1 MSRDKV
7 QPDRYH
13 RQKLLPEFGESGQ
26 RAMRETTALLVGCGA
41 LGSVIADQLCRAGI
55 GRLIL
60 ADRDLVELTNLQRQV
75 LFDEHDAAQ
84 ALPKSI
90 AAKKRLEQI
99 NREVEVEAHVLDV
112 RAESIVSLLNGVD
125 LLLDGLDNYETRYL
139 LNDVAVAYGLPY
151 VYGGAIGTTGMS
163 MTILPRAAA
172 GRHPAQRRITWDDAT
187 ATPCLRCLFPEMPAP
202 GSMPTCDTAGVLGA
216 AVNVIASHQVVQAMK
231 LMTGRFDR
239 LDRSL
244 YTVDVWANTTRR
256 MSLPTPRA
264 DCPCCAQ
271 GQFDWLD
278 RSPSLSG
285 QTTTLCGRGA
295 VQVMPAQTGV
305 DAVDLPALADRLAA
319 HGTFSMNEF
328 LLRGRLAGETGEGGG
343 MVEMTLFPDGRAI
356 IHGVSD
362 PQRARSIYSRYIGA

>member
-1 MSRDKV
+1 MNRRDD

-13 RQKLLPEFGESGQ
+13 RQKLLPEFGESGH
-26 RAMRETTALLVGCGA
+26 RAVRETTALLVGCGA

-75 LFDEHDAAQ
+75 LFDEHDVAQ
-84 ALPKSI
+84 ALPKAI

-99 NREVEVEAHVLDV
+99 NREVEIEAHVSDV
-112 RAESIVSLLNGVD
+112 RAESIVPLLSGAD
-125 LLLDGLDNYETRYL
+125 LILDGLDNYETRYL
-139 LNDVAVAYGLPY
+139 LNDVAVACGLPY

-172 GRHPAQRRITWDDAT
+172 VRHHSPRRITWDDGT
-187 ATPCLRCLFPEMPAP
+187 ATPCLRCLFPDMPAP

-216 AVNVIASHQVVQAMK
+216 AVNVIASHQVAQAMK
-231 LMTGRFDR
+231 LITGRFDR

-244 YTVDVWANTTRR
+244 YTVDLWANTTRR
-256 MSLPTPRA
+256 MSRPAPNA
-264 DCPCCAQ
+264 DCPCCAR

-278 RSPSLSG
+278 RSPAQSG

-295 VQVMPAQTGV
+295 VQVMPAPAGAN
-305 DAVDLPALADRLAA
+305 AVDLAALADRLAA

-343 MVEMTLFPDGRAI
+343 TVEMTLFPDGRAI
-356 IHGVSD
+356 IHGISD